1 MRYNKAGTL
10 DGEVNLELPD
20 VEEVEVEV
28 REGRGCLCGCR
39 AAATA
44 AVMVAVTATRKPAAH
59 CTSPL

>member
-28 REGRGCLCGCR
+28 RRGRRHIIEGRRG
-39 AAATA
+39 
-44 AVMVAVTATRKPAAH
+44 
-59 CTSPL
+59 